1 MILCDF
7 SAIIDEYDVFFFD
20 SYGVIRNHN
29 GVIHGIDKTIK
40 YLQDRDKIIRIL
52 TNDASRDA
60 KSLLAT
66 YLRLGIKSLTEEQI
80 ISSGMMARS
89 YLSTKVKN
97 GLIVYLGTERSAT
110 YIIQAGLTPFHISK
124 VTPDMYDEISALV
137 FLDDEGYDWNVD
149 LNKTYNL
156 LRYRNIPAIV
166 ANTDKVYPKSD
177 KELNLATGAVARII
191 ETISGRTFIKFGKPD
206 TQMFIYALESVPNYH
221 TISKSRMLM
230 IGDTLHTDILG
241 GNKFGIATALVL
253 SGNTSEKEAD
263 LMIRSSSILPDYI
276 CRSAGLEY

>member
-7 SAIIDEYDVFFFD
+7 SSIIDDYDVFFFD
-20 SYGVIRNHN
+20 SYGVLRNHQ
-29 GVIHGIDKTIK
+29 GLISGIDKTIK
-40 YLQDRDKIIRIL
+40 YLHDRNKVIRIL
-52 TNDASRDA
+52 TNDASRNA
-60 KSLLAT
+60 AGLLAT
-66 YLRLGIKSLTEEQI
+66 YQRLGIRSLTEDQV
-80 ISSGMMARS
+80 ISSGMMAKS
-89 YLSTKVKN
+89 YLETKVKS
-97 GLIVYLGTERSAT
+97 GLVVYLGTEQSAS
-110 YIIQAGLTPFHISK
+110 YIVQAGLEPFPISK
-124 VTPDMYDEISALV
+124 VTPDMYDEIAALV

-156 LRYRNIPAIV
+156 LRYRNIPTIV

-177 KELNLATGAVARII
+177 KELNLATGAVARIL

-221 TISKSRMLM
+221 TYSKSKMLM
-230 IGDTLHTDILG
+230 IGDTLHTDVMG

-263 LMIRSSSILPDYI
+263 LMIRSSSIIPDFI
-276 CRSAGLEY
+276 CRSAGL

>member
-7 SAIIDEYDVFFFD
+7 SSIIDDYDLFFFD

-29 GVIHGIDKTIK
+29 GLITGIEKTIK
-40 YLQDRDKIIRIL
+40 YLQDRDKTIRIL

-60 KSLLAT
+60 KALLST
-66 YLRLGIKSLTEEQI
+66 YVRLGIKSLTEDQI

-89 YLSTKVKN
+89 YLATKVRN
-97 GLIVYLGTERSAT
+97 GMVVYLGTERSAS
-110 YIIQAGLTPFHISK
+110 YITQAGLQAIPIGK
-124 VTPDMYDEISALV
+124 VTPEIYDEISAIV

-156 LRYRNIPAIV
+156 LRSRNIPAIV

-177 KELNLATGAVARII
+177 KELNLATGAVARIL

-206 TQMFIYALESVPNYH
+206 TQMYIYALESVPNYH
-221 TISKSRMLM
+221 TISKSKMLM
-230 IGDTLHTDILG
+230 IGDTLHTDIMG
-241 GNKFGIATALVL
+241 GNKFGIATTLVL

-263 LMIRSSSILPDYI
+263 LMIRSTSIIPDFI